1 MHFQGSGEKS
11 QFLMPEQEGLPF
23 LRKGMV
29 GDWKNYCTPELNE
42 RFKSE
47 VMAKLEGIGLEF

>member
-1 MHFQGSGEKS
+1 
-11 QFLMPEQEGLPF
+11 MPEQEGLPF

>member
-1 MHFQGSGEKS
+1 MHFQGNGENS
-11 QFLMPEQEGLPF
+11 VSNEQEGLPF

-29 GDWKNYCTPELNE
+29 GDWKNYFTPELNE
-42 RFKSE
+42 VFKSE